1 MQYKDIE
8 IYQTPGEQQ
17 HLRNVLQEIKDIPGE
32 LMEVGVYQ
40 GGSAIIIRE
49 EITDKALY
57 LFDTFEGFDDQLH
70 ESDPTTYFV
79 GDCCADIS
87 IVKNLMRGQNNVFIT
102 QGTFPQTSDIVKNK
116 QFAFAHID
124 VDIYQATKDSLEF
137 IYPRMS
143 VGGVILVHDYP
154 AHNGVKL
161 AVDEFMKGK
170 NDEQTILVDVGRQ
183 LKIKKQ

>member
-1 MQYKDIE
+1 
-8 IYQTPGEQQ
+8 
-17 HLRNVLQEIKDIPGE
+17 
-32 LMEVGVYQ
+32 
-40 GGSAIIIRE
+40 
-49 EITDKALY
+49 
-57 LFDTFEGFDDQLH
+57 
-70 ESDPTTYFV
+70 
-79 GDCCADIS
+79 
-87 IVKNLMRGQNNVFIT
+87 MRGQNNVFIT